1 MAETGRKSPAVT
13 NQYYRFPYLSG
24 LPSVVS
30 AVSAACSAVSSVV
43 IRISTMRARSPRA
56 TASSQAAIW
65 PEITS
70 LSLTDIPA

>member
-43 IRISTMRARSPRA
+43 IRISTMRPGRRARQPGPKRPFGLK
-56 TASSQAAIW
+56 SQA
-65 PEITS
+65 S
-70 LSLTDIPA
+70 R